1 MKAGHALA
9 LAGSVIMIGVAIE
22 KYYVHPTLGNGLQ
35 ALLAAISLGK
45 LF

>member
-1 MKAGHALA
+1 MKAKHILVVA
-9 LAGSVIMIGVAIE
+9 SVIVTAGVAIE
-22 KYYVHPTLGNGLQ
+22 KYYQHPTLGNGLQ